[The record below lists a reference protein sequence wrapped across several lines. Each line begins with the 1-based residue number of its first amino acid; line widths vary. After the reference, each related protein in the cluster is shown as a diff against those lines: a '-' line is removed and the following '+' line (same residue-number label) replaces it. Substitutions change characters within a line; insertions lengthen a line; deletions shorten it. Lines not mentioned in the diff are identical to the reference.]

1 MSSQA
6 LRMLVTVLLGMVF
19 SAAGRPAVAASGL
32 AAASPWRAGADVQPM
47 LAALDSP
54 RGVCA
59 ILGDGAADLALELAR
74 ASELLVYVQLPAA
87 QDVDAARRAA
97 LAAGLLNRRVYIDQG
112 AEARIHLA
120 DNLAD
125 LVVVRGEA
133 GGRIASQEVLRVLRP
148 GGKGLTGTTTVVKP
162 MPEGVDDWSHP
173 YHGPDNN
180 PQSTDRIARAPYLT
194 QFLAE
199 PWYCPMPEV
208 TVASGGRV
216 FKAFGNRAF
225 KRPQWPM
232 LNTLI
237 AMNGYNGTIL
247 WTRQLDPDFMIH
259 RNTMIATPETLYL
272 ADQVS
277 CKLFDAAT
285 GAPKDEIKAPAAV
298 CDGPVWK
305 WMALDGGVLYA
316 LAGEKEPPGDKLAG
330 TAFRGAGWP
339 WWEIPKYGWGF
350 GRTILAIDPRTKTVL
365 WHHREAEAL
374 DTRAMCMKGG
384 RIYFLSPRKFL
395 GCLDARTGAVLWKTE
410 DPQVLGP
417 IADQR
422 PAQRAVWGFAT
433 TAYAKCSD
441 DALYF
446 AGPQQTKLVAVAPGD
461 GKLLWQYP
469 ADGNFQLVIRDD
481 ALYAMGS
488 DHPSRK
494 FDRLTGSTLLQ
505 LPQRTSCTRATG
517 GVDRV
522 FVRGRGTKC
531 WDVAADKG
539 LDLTPM
545 RPACHDGVV
554 IAGGQLYWG
563 PWMCGCNLSLIG
575 VICLGPSGSFNYSRK
590 ATEADRLQRPAD
602 APAQPAA
609 LPEAPGDWPTYRKD
623 NARRA
628 CSPVA
633 VASEVAVR
641 WQSEP
646 RAGHVPT
653 APVAVG
659 GLVFV
664 SGSDGIVRALEAADG
679 KERWTACT
687 GGAATYSPAI
697 AEGRALVGSADG
709 WVYAFEAASGR
720 LLWRFRGA
728 PVERKIP
735 VYGSLASTWPVGAG
749 VLVADG
755 VAYVAAGIANYDGT
769 HMYALD
775 AATGKIRWQNNN
787 SGNTV
792 GGQGASV
799 SVQGH
804 LLLNDGKVYLAGG
817 NAVAVA
823 SYGVADGQFQPVQA
837 KPFGS
842 DRRGPRGKDLF
853 LRQDGS
859 VAAAGL
865 FPFYSRPDDFHYIEQ
880 AELVGPSGTID
891 VAAGSVRLLR
901 PGAGAQAKPVWAAKP
916 FPENAAVAVARNAV
930 VVAGVDRRFE
940 TPDAPPQETYGVAAV
955 SLEDGRL
962 LWQHSLPAGPVSWGI
977 AIDRDGRI
985 LIAVRDGRILCLAPK
1000 G

>member
-1 MSSQA
+1 MSRQT
-6 LRMLVTVLLGMVF
+6 LRMLAVVLLG
-19 SAAGRPAVAASGL
+19 AAFAETTKPAVAATGPE
-32 AAASPWRAGADVQPM
+32 AQAM

-59 ILGDGAADLALELAR
+59 VLGDGAADVGMELAR
-74 ASELLVYVQLPAA
+74 ASELLVYVQLSAA
-87 QDVDAARRAA
+87 EEVEAARRAA
-97 LAAGLLNRRVYIDQG
+97 YAAGLLNRRVYIDQG
-112 AEARIHLA
+112 ADARIHLA

-125 LVVVRGEA
+125 LVVVRGPA
-133 GGRIASQEVLRVLRP
+133 GGRVGKEEVLRVLRP
-148 GGKGLTGTTTVVKP
+148 GGKGLIGAASLVKP
-162 MPEGVDDWSHP
+162 VPEGVDDWSHP

-180 PQSTDRIARAPYLT
+180 PQSTDRVASAPYLT

-199 PWYCPMPEV
+199 PWYCPMPEI

-232 LNTLI
+232 LNTLL

-247 WTRQLDPDFMIH
+247 WTRKLDPDFMIH
-259 RNTMIATPETLYL
+259 RNTVVATPETLYV
-272 ADQVS
+272 ADHVS
-277 CKLFDAAT
+277 CKLFDTAT
-285 GAPKDEIKAPAAV
+285 GRVKEEIRVPAGIS
-298 CDGPVWK
+298 DGPVWK
-305 WMALDGGVLYA
+305 WMALEGGMLYA
-316 LAGEKEPPGDKLAG
+316 LVGEKEPPGDKLMG
-330 TAFRGAGWP
+330 TTFRGAGWP
-339 WWEIPKYGWGF
+339 WWQIPTYGWGF
-350 GRTILAIDPRTKTVL
+350 GRTILAVDLGTQKVL

-395 GCLDARTGAVLWKTE
+395 GCLDARTGKVLWKTE
-410 DPQVLGP
+410 DPQVLGA

-441 DALYF
+441 DAIYF
-446 AGPQQTKLVAVAPGD
+446 AGPQQTHLVAVSARD
-461 GKLLWQYP
+461 GKLLWQYV
-469 ADGNFQLVIRDD
+469 AEGNFQLVIRDD

-494 FDRLTGSTLLQ
+494 FDRMTGSVLLQ
-505 LPQRTSCTRATG
+505 LPQRSACTRATG

-522 FVRGRGTKC
+522 FVRGRGTRC
-531 WDVAADKG
+531 WDVAAGKW
-539 LDLTPM
+539 LHLSPM

-575 VICLGPSGSFNYSRK
+575 VIGLGPSGSFDYSMR
-590 ATEADRLQRPAD
+590 ATEADRLERPAD
-602 APAQPAA
+602 APAQPAP
-609 LPEAPGDWPTYRKD
+609 LPETPGDWPTYRKD

-628 CSPVA
+628 CSPLA
-633 VASEVAVR
+633 VASEIAVR

-646 RAGHVPT
+646 RAGLVPA
-653 APVAVG
+653 APVAAG

-664 SGSDGIVRALEAADG
+664 SGSDGVVRALEAADG

-687 GGAATYSPAI
+687 GGAVLFPPSI

-720 LLWRFRGA
+720 LLWRFRAA

-749 VLVADG
+749 VLVAEG

-769 HMYALD
+769 HVYALD
-775 AATGKIRWQNNN
+775 AATGKVRWQNND
-787 SGNTV
+787 SGNTA
-792 GGQGASV
+792 GGQGAGV

-804 LLLNDGKVYLAGG
+804 LLLHDGKVFLAGG
-817 NAVAVA
+817 NTVAVA
-823 SYGVADGQFQPVQA
+823 SYAVADGRFQPVRAQ
-837 KPFGS
+837 PVGT

-853 LRQDGS
+853 LRPDGS

-880 AELVGPSGTID
+880 AELVCPAGTVD
-891 VAAGSVRLLR
+891 VTAGSVRLLR
-901 PGAGAQAKPVWAAKP
+901 PGRGPQAKPAPRWAVKP
-916 FPENAAVAVARNAV
+916 FSENVAVAVALSAV
-930 VVAGVDRRFE
+930 VVAGTDRRFE
-940 TPDAPPQETYGVAAV
+940 APDAPPLETYGIAAL
-955 SLEDGRL
+955 SIEDGRL
-962 LWQHSLPAGPVSWGI
+962 LWRHSLPAGPVSWGA

-985 LIAVRDGRILCLAPK
+985 LVALRDGRIVCLAPK
-1000 G
+1000 EGRG